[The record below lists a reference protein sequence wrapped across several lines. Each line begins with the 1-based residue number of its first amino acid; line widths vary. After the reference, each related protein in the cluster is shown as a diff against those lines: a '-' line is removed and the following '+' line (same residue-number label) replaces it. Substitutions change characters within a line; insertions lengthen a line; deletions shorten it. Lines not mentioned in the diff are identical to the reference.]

1 MSVTETVAAQPTLLV
16 VHAHPDDECLGTGGT
31 LARYSAEGVKTVLVT
46 ATRGEEGEIHDPE
59 LTEEEARPR
68 LGEIRT
74 EELRRAVAHLGIS
87 ELEFLGYRDSG
98 MMGTP
103 ANEHPDNF
111 HNANFDEAVGRLVA
125 IVRRHRPQ
133 VMITYNE
140 DGGYGHPDHLQ
151 CHKVTVAAYEAASD
165 PTRYPDAGPAWEPS
179 KLYAIAWSRENWRRL
194 RDELKARG
202 IEWPRGNDD
211 EQQAQE
217 SSGEGDG
224 EPIAPEALGQ
234 EPAATEGAAEA
245 QAQAE
250 EEEEWGQPEST
261 ISTFIDTIDH
271 WRVVRDALREHRTQP
286 VGFFLDLP
294 EDLAPRVRA
303 MDYFVLLRSRV
314 DSSLPESDL
323 FAGIRT
329 GAAEAVAVT
338 D

>member
-1 MSVTETVAAQPTLLV
+1 MSVNGTVAAPPTLMV

-31 LARYSAEGVKTVLVT
+31 LARYSAEGVNTVLVT
-46 ATRGEEGEIHDPE
+46 ATRGEEGEIHDPN

-74 EELRRAVAHLGIS
+74 GELTRAVAHLGVS
-87 ELEFLGYRDSG
+87 NLEFLGYRDSG

-125 IVRRHRPQ
+125 LIRRHRPQ
-133 VMITYNE
+133 VLVTYNE

-151 CHKVTVAAYEAASD
+151 SHKVTAAAYEAAGD
-165 PTRYPDAGPAWEPS
+165 PARYPEAGPAWEPS
-179 KLYAIAWSRENWRRL
+179 KFYAIAWSRENWRRL

-202 IEWPRGNDD
+202 IAWPRDNDE
-211 EQQAQE
+211 EQEAQSASAE
-217 SSGEGDG
+217 GEG

-234 EPAATEGAAEA
+234 DLAAEGTPEA
-245 QAQAE
+245 KEQSE
-250 EEEEWGQPEST
+250 EEEGWGQPESS
-261 ISTFIDTIDH
+261 ISAFIDTGDY

-294 EDLAPRVRA
+294 EDLAAKTRA
-303 MDYFVLLRSRV
+303 TDYFVLLRSRV

-323 FAGIRT
+323 FAGVRT
-329 GAAEAVAVT
+329 AAPEAVAVT